1 MRLIDLLVTGRTKK
15 IFTAAHDLSQGGLAA
30 TLTEMVLRY
39 NVGATIDLNNVG
51 MALLSETPGRVVVAI
66 DSVQVVALSVEASA
80 QKITLTKI
88 GVTGGDSLTINGAVI
103 PLAELRKAHTE
114 TFPKLFG

>member
-1 MRLIDLLVTGRTKK
+1 MRDPK
-15 IFTAAHDLSQGGLAA
+15 ILEEVKA
-30 TLTEMVLRY
+30 TLAV
-39 NVGATIDLNNVG
+39 
-51 MALLSETPGRVVVAI
+51 LSEVSPGRVVVAI
-66 DSVQVVALSVEASA
+66 DSVQVAALTAEASA

-88 GVTGGDSLTINGAVI
+88 GVTGGDSLTVNGAVI

>member
-1 MRLIDLLVTGRTKK
+1 
-15 IFTAAHDLSQGGLAA
+15 
-30 TLTEMVLRY
+30 MVLRY

-51 MALLSETPGRVVVAI
+51 MALLSETPGRVVVAVE
-66 DSVQVVALSVEASA
+66 SAQVVSLSAEASA